1 MEIDFS
7 LFSQEAQAIA
17 QQSYEVALR
26 YHHNHITREHV
37 LLACLRTANEDIS
50 NLLEKLNVNILGAK
64 KRFEFLI
71 SYRLPPVPAKELQ
84 LNKMT
89 ISYQV
94 KRFIES
100 SRIEA
105 DRLGEKI
112 VSSEI
117 LFIALVQSYFNGP
130 DVDRT
135 LQEILTSFGITPEI
149 LRKAFLTRSVSENG
163 FD

>member
-1 MEIDFS
+1 
-7 LFSQEAQAIA
+7 
-17 QQSYEVALR
+17 
-26 YHHNHITREHV
+26 
-37 LLACLRTANEDIS
+37 
-50 NLLEKLNVNILGAK
+50 LNVNILGAK
-64 KRFEFLI
+64 KRLDFLV
-71 SYRLPPVPAKELQ
+71 SNRLSTVPKKEIKP
-84 LNKMT
+84 NKVT
-89 ISYQV
+89 TSIQV